1 MNTLGSCL
9 EEENRP
15 AVFTPKTSGFPV
27 IISIYTN
34 VFKTLSLNFKND
46 VFSVSRINT
55 IVKKK
60 NPLYMSAPTLLFV
73 FSCMSFSY
81 SLTSSMPISAKKKGT
96 TEFA

>member
-9 EEENRP
+9 KEENRP

-60 NPLYMSAPTLLFV
+60 KSNLHVSTNFV
-73 FSCMSFSY
+73 VRFFLHVFLILSNIIYAHICQEKRY
-81 SLTSSMPISAKKKGT
+81 N
-96 TEFA
+96 

>member
-60 NPLYMSAPTLLFV
+60 IHSTCQHQLCCSFFPACLSHTL
-73 FSCMSFSY
+73 
-81 SLTSSMPISAKKKGT
+81 
-96 TEFA
+96 